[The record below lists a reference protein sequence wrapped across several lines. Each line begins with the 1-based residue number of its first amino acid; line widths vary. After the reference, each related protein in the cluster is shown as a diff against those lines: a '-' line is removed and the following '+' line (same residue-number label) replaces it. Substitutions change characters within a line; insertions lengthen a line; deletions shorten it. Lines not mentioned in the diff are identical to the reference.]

1 MKLPPKAKVDAKGAL
16 TYVNSFVCVFM
27 SAVWFKILSRVDICM
42 KVIQARQATL
52 DVELAN
58 VDELIKD
65 LLELRN
71 NWQCIWNERN
81 VVACN
86 LGIELKLPPGGNAA
100 LRSNESSNRR
110 TEGFVETY
118 YKTNIVYAIIDSV
131 VGGLTVR
138 FEALKCITNRFNVL
152 WNYLN
157 LSSSEIDEKVKLLA
171 KQYPDDVDEESFWA
185 EMQHLSFVHSA
196 NFENDKLL
204 PLDLLNRIYEFKL
217 QELFPNVCICLR
229 ILLTIP
235 ATVASAERS
244 FSKLKR

>member
-27 SAVWFKILSRVDICM
+27 SAVWFEILNRVDICM

-71 NWQCIWNERN
+71 NWQCIWNEIN